1 MTATSDLDIP
11 ATAVPR
17 PPAEDA
23 AVRRR
28 RRWRHLPQYAAV
40 SPFFILFA
48 VFGLYPVFYSLYL
61 SLQRWDGV
69 GPMKF
74 VGLENFRYLLTDS
87 QFWDSIANTLIIWV
101 MSTVPMTVLALLIAL
116 GLNSSVRF
124 KGALRVAY
132 FMPNVTSI
140 VAMSLVFGSIFSGEF
155 GILNWILD
163 LFGLGHVP
171 WLTDPWGIRCAIAI
185 MIIWR
190 WTGYNAIIFLAGLQA
205 LPTDVYEAAR
215 VDGASPVQTF
225 FRITLPLLRPVL
237 LFSLVMSAIG
247 GLQIF
252 TESQVLLGDRGGP
265 GGAGLTM
272 VLYFYGTAFADND
285 FGYGAAIAWGIF
297 VVVVLFSILNWRLVQ
312 RPERGRVTI
321 KEDAR

>member
-1 MTATSDLDIP
+1 MTATSELDAP
-11 ATAVPR
+11 ATAPR
-17 PPAEDA
+17 SPAEEA
-23 AVRRR
+23 ARRR

-40 SPFFILFA
+40 SPFFLLFA

-69 GPMKF
+69 GPTKF

-124 KGALRVAY
+124 KGVLRVAY

-163 LFGLGHVP
+163 LFGFGHVP

-312 RPERGRVTI
+312 RPERGQVTI
-321 KEDAR
+321 KENVR